1 MAVSSL
7 GPGPDG
13 MVAEPASLS
22 DKPDDFPGKSDLM
35 PRILSA
41 LVLAP
46 LAVMVAWLPSSS
58 YSTAGTWVFGI
69 FWLIAAVAV
78 WWEWTTLVS
87 GQTSGNRLLLFFLGS
102 SALMLAMVVA
112 EFSMT
117 RTRTPMLIIALGVLA
132 AGVFARAERRIWV
145 AAGVLYAGAL
155 LTAPILL
162 RRDAELGLVAI
173 LFLFALVWAT
183 DIAGYFTGR
192 AFGGPK
198 LAPSISPNKTWS
210 GAIGGAIGGMLGGGA
225 VAALAGVGNLPAIAL
240 VALGL
245 SAAAQAGDLFES
257 AIKRRFGAKDA
268 GRLIPGHGGVMDRLD
283 GFIAAVAVAVALGIT
298 RADMDTAAQGLLLW

>member
-1 MAVSSL
+1 
-7 GPGPDG
+7 

-22 DKPDDFPGKSDLM
+22 DKPDASPGKSDLM
-35 PRILSA
+35 PRVLSA

-46 LAVMVAWLPSSS
+46 LAIIVAWLPSSG
-58 YSTAGTWVFGI
+58 YATAGTWVFGI

-78 WWEWTTLVS
+78 WWEWTALVS
-87 GQTSGNRLLLFFLGS
+87 GPTSSNRLMFFLGS
-102 SALMLAMVVA
+102 SALILAMIVA
-112 EFSMT
+112 LT
-117 RTRTPMLIIALGVLA
+117 PRTRTPMLIIALGALA
-132 AGVFARAERRIWV
+132 AGVFAQAERRIWV
-145 AAGVLYAGAL
+145 AAGVLYAGTL

-173 LFLFALVWAT
+173 LFLFALVWAI

-198 LAPSISPNKTWS
+198 LAPGISPNKTWS
-210 GAIGGAIGGMLGGGA
+210 GAIGGALGGMLAGGA
-225 VAALAGVGNLPAIAL
+225 VAALAGLGNLSAIAL

-257 AIKRRFGAKDA
+257 AIKRWFGAKDA

-283 GFIAAVAVAVALGIT
+283 GFIAAAAVAVALGVT

>member
-1 MAVSSL
+1 MA
-7 GPGPDG
+7 
-13 MVAEPASLS
+13 AEPASLS
-22 DKPDDFPGKSDLM
+22 DKPENPPGKSDLVL
-35 PRILSA
+35 RILSA

-46 LAVMVAWLPSSS
+46 LAIIVAWLPS
-58 YSTAGTWVFGI
+58 YFTAGTWYATAATWVFGI

-78 WWEWTTLVS
+78 WWEWTALVS
-87 GQTSGNRLLLFFLGS
+87 GRTSGNRLLVFLGS

-117 RTRTPMLIIALGVLA
+117 RTRTPMLILALGALA

-210 GAIGGAIGGMLGGGA
+210 GAIGGVIGGMLAAGA
-225 VAALAGVGNLPAIAL
+225 IAALAGIGNLPAIAL
-240 VALGL
+240 VAFGL
-245 SAAAQAGDLFES
+245 SAAAQVGDLFES

-283 GFIAAVAVAVALGIT
+283 GFIAAAAVAMALGII

>member
-1 MAVSSL
+1 LAVSSL

-13 MVAEPASLS
+13 MAAEPASLS
-22 DKPDDFPGKSDLM
+22 DKPENPPGKSDLVL
-35 PRILSA
+35 RILSA

-46 LAVMVAWLPSSS
+46 LAIIVAWLPSSS
-58 YSTAGTWVFGI
+58 YSTTGTWVFGI

-87 GQTSGNRLLLFFLGS
+87 GRTSGNRLLFFLGS

-117 RTRTPMLIIALGVLA
+117 RTRTPMLIIALGALA

-210 GAIGGAIGGMLGGGA
+210 GAIGGVIGGMLAAGA
-225 VAALAGVGNLPAIAL
+225 IAALAGIGNLPAIAL
-240 VALGL
+240 VAFGL
-245 SAAAQAGDLFES
+245 SAAAQVGDLFES

-283 GFIAAVAVAVALGIT
+283 GFIAAAAVAMALGII

>member
-1 MAVSSL
+1 M
-7 GPGPDG
+7 
-13 MVAEPASLS
+13 
-22 DKPDDFPGKSDLM
+22 
-35 PRILSA
+35 
-41 LVLAP
+41 
-46 LAVMVAWLPSSS
+46 
-58 YSTAGTWVFGI
+58 AGTWVFGI

-78 WWEWTTLVS
+78 WWEWTALVS
-87 GQTSGNRLLLFFLGS
+87 GRTVGNRLLFFLGT

-112 EFSMT
+112 EFSTT
-117 RTRTPMLIIALGVLA
+117 RTRAPMLIIALGALA
-132 AGVFARAERRIWV
+132 AGVFAEAERRIWL
-145 AAGVLYAGAL
+145 AAGVLYAGTL

-162 RRDAELGLVAI
+162 RRDVELGLVAI

-183 DIAGYFTGR
+183 DIVGYFTGR
-192 AFGGPK
+192 ALGGPK

-210 GAIGGAIGGMLGGGA
+210 GAIGGAIGGMLAGGA
-225 VAALAGVGNLPAIAL
+225 IAVLAGLGNLFAIAL
-240 VALGL
+240 VAFGL

-283 GFIAAVAVAVALGIT
+283 GFIAAAAVAVALGII

>member
-1 MAVSSL
+1 
-7 GPGPDG
+7 
-13 MVAEPASLS
+13 MVAEPAALS
-22 DKPDDFPGKSDLM
+22 DNPKNPPGKSDLL

-46 LAVMVAWLPSSS
+46 LAIVVAWLPSSS
-58 YSTAGTWVFGI
+58 YSAVGTWVFGI
-69 FWLIAAVAV
+69 FWLIAAIAV

-87 GQTSGNRLLLFFLGS
+87 GRPSGNRLLFFLGS

-112 EFSMT
+112 EFSMA
-117 RTRTPMLIIALGVLA
+117 RTRTPMLIIALGALA

-173 LFLFALVWAT
+173 LFLFALVWVT
-183 DIAGYFTGR
+183 DIAGSFTGR
-192 AFGGPK
+192 ALGGPK

-210 GAIGGAIGGMLGGGA
+210 GAIGGAIGGMLAGGA
-225 VAALAGVGNLPAIAL
+225 IAVLAGLGNLSAIAL
-240 VALGL
+240 VAFGL

-283 GFIAAVAVAVALGIT
+283 GFIAAAAVAVGLGII

>member
-1 MAVSSL
+1 MI
-7 GPGPDG
+7 
-13 MVAEPASLS
+13 AEPAAIS
-22 DKPDDFPGKSDLM
+22 DKSKNPPGNSDLL

-46 LAVMVAWLPSSS
+46 LAIVVAWLPSSS
-58 YSTAGTWVFGI
+58 YSTVGAWVFGI
-69 FWLIAAVAV
+69 FWLIAAIAV

-87 GQTSGNRLLLFFLGS
+87 GRPSGNRLLFFLGS
-102 SALMLAMVVA
+102 IALMLAMVVA
-112 EFSMT
+112 EFSMA

-162 RRDAELGLVAI
+162 RRDADLGLVAI
-173 LFLFALVWAT
+173 MFLFALVWAT

-198 LAPSISPNKTWS
+198 LAPRISPNKTWS
-210 GAIGGAIGGMLGGGA
+210 GAIGGAIGGMLAGGA
-225 VAALAGVGNLPAIAL
+225 IAALAGLGNLPVIAL
-240 VALGL
+240 VAFGL

-283 GFIAAVAVAVALGIT
+283 GFIAAAAAAVALGIA
-298 RADMDTAAQGLLLW
+298 RAGMDTAAQGLLLW

>member
-13 MVAEPASLS
+13 MAAEPASLS
-22 DKPDDFPGKSDLM
+22 DKPENPPGKSDLVL
-35 PRILSA
+35 RILSA

-46 LAVMVAWLPSSS
+46 LAIIVAWLPSSS
-58 YSTAGTWVFGI
+58 YSTTGTWVFGI

-87 GQTSGNRLLLFFLGS
+87 GRTSGNRLLFFLGS

-117 RTRTPMLIIALGVLA
+117 RTRTPMLIIALGALA

-145 AAGVLYAGAL
+145 AAGVLYAGVL

-210 GAIGGAIGGMLGGGA
+210 GAIGGVIGGMLAAGA
-225 VAALAGVGNLPAIAL
+225 IAALAGIGNLPAIAL
-240 VALGL
+240 VAFGL
-245 SAAAQAGDLFES
+245 SAAAQVGDLFES

-283 GFIAAVAVAVALGIT
+283 GFIAAAAVAMALGII

>member
-1 MAVSSL
+1 
-7 GPGPDG
+7 

-22 DKPDDFPGKSDLM
+22 DKPRNPTGKSDLV

-46 LAVMVAWLPSSS
+46 LAIVVAWLPSSS
-58 YSTAGTWVFGI
+58 YPAAGTWAFGV
-69 FWLIAAVAV
+69 FWLIAAIAV
-78 WWEWTTLVS
+78 WWEWTALVS
-87 GQTSGNRLLLFFLGS
+87 GRASGNRLLFFLGS

-112 EFSMT
+112 EFSMA
-117 RTRTPMLIIALGVLA
+117 RTRTPMLIIALGALA

-162 RRDAELGLVAI
+162 RRDAEVGLVAI

-198 LAPSISPNKTWS
+198 LAPGISPNKTWS
-210 GAIGGAIGGMLGGGA
+210 GAIGGAIGGMLAGSA
-225 VAALAGVGNLPAIAL
+225 IVALAGVGNIPVIAL
-240 VALGL
+240 VAFGL
-245 SAAAQAGDLFES
+245 SAVAQAGDLFES

-283 GFIAAVAVAVALGIT
+283 GFIAAAAAALALGIA

>member
-1 MAVSSL
+1 MA
-7 GPGPDG
+7 
-13 MVAEPASLS
+13 AEPASLS
-22 DKPDDFPGKSDLM
+22 DKPENPPGKSDLVL
-35 PRILSA
+35 RILSA

-46 LAVMVAWLPSSS
+46 LAIIVAWLPSSS
-58 YSTAGTWVFGI
+58 YSTTGTWVFGI

-87 GQTSGNRLLLFFLGS
+87 GRTSGNRLLFFLGS

-117 RTRTPMLIIALGVLA
+117 RTRTPMLIIALGALA

-145 AAGVLYAGAL
+145 AAGVLYAGVL

-210 GAIGGAIGGMLGGGA
+210 GAIGGVIGGMLAAGA
-225 VAALAGVGNLPAIAL
+225 IAALAGIGNLPAIAL
-240 VALGL
+240 VAFGL
-245 SAAAQAGDLFES
+245 SAAAQVGDLFES

-283 GFIAAVAVAVALGIT
+283 GFIAAAAVAMALGII

>member
-13 MVAEPASLS
+13 MAAEPASLS
-22 DKPDDFPGKSDLM
+22 DKPENPPGKSDLVL
-35 PRILSA
+35 RILSA

-46 LAVMVAWLPSSS
+46 LAIIVAWLPSSS
-58 YSTAGTWVFGI
+58 YSTTGTWVFGI

-87 GQTSGNRLLLFFLGS
+87 GRTSGNRLLFFLGS

-117 RTRTPMLIIALGVLA
+117 RTRTPMLIIALGALA

-210 GAIGGAIGGMLGGGA
+210 GAIGGVIGGMLAAGA
-225 VAALAGVGNLPAIAL
+225 IAALAGIGNLPAIAL
-240 VALGL
+240 VAFGL
-245 SAAAQAGDLFES
+245 SAAAQVGDLFES

-283 GFIAAVAVAVALGIT
+283 GFIAAAAVAMALGII

>member
-1 MAVSSL
+1 
-7 GPGPDG
+7 

-22 DKPDDFPGKSDLM
+22 DKPENPPGKSDLV

-46 LAVMVAWLPSSS
+46 LAIIVAWLPSSS
-58 YSTAGTWVFGI
+58 YSTIGTWVFGI
-69 FWLIAAVAV
+69 FWLIAAVVV

-87 GQTSGNRLLLFFLGS
+87 GRASGNRLLFFLGS

-112 EFSMT
+112 EFSMA
-117 RTRTPMLIIALGVLA
+117 RTRTPMLIIALGALA

-145 AAGVLYAGAL
+145 AAGVLYAGVL

-210 GAIGGAIGGMLGGGA
+210 GAIGGVIGGMLAAGA
-225 VAALAGVGNLPAIAL
+225 IAALAGIGNLPAIAL
-240 VALGL
+240 VAFGL

-283 GFIAAVAVAVALGIT
+283 GFIAAAAVAMALGIT

>member
-1 MAVSSL
+1 
-7 GPGPDG
+7 
-13 MVAEPASLS
+13 MVAEPAALS
-22 DKPDDFPGKSDLM
+22 DNPKNPPGKSDLL

-46 LAVMVAWLPSSS
+46 LAIVVAWLPSSS
-58 YSTAGTWVFGI
+58 YSAVGTWVFGI
-69 FWLIAAVAV
+69 FWLIAAIAV

-87 GQTSGNRLLLFFLGS
+87 GRPSGNRLLFFLGS

-112 EFSMT
+112 EFSMA
-117 RTRTPMLIIALGVLA
+117 RTRTPMLIIALGALA

-162 RRDAELGLVAI
+162 RRDVELGLVAI
-173 LFLFALVWAT
+173 MFLFALVWAT
-183 DIAGYFTGR
+183 DIVGYFTGR
-192 AFGGPK
+192 ALGGPK
-198 LAPSISPNKTWS
+198 LAPRISPNKTWS
-210 GAIGGAIGGMLGGGA
+210 GAIGGAIGGMLAGGA
-225 VAALAGVGNLPAIAL
+225 IAALAGLGDLPIIAL
-240 VALGL
+240 VAFGL
-245 SAAAQAGDLFES
+245 SAAAQVGDLFES

-268 GRLIPGHGGVMDRLD
+268 GRLIPGHGGVMDRVD
-283 GFIAAVAVAVALGIT
+283 GFIAAAAVAMALGIA

>member
-1 MAVSSL
+1 
-7 GPGPDG
+7 

>member
-13 MVAEPASLS
+13 MAAEPASLS
-22 DKPDDFPGKSDLM
+22 DKPENPPGKSDLVL
-35 PRILSA
+35 RILSA

-46 LAVMVAWLPSSS
+46 LAIIVAWLPSSS
-58 YSTAGTWVFGI
+58 YSTTGTWVFGI
-69 FWLIAAVAV
+69 FWLIAAVVV

-87 GQTSGNRLLLFFLGS
+87 GRTSGNRLLFFLGS

-117 RTRTPMLIIALGVLA
+117 RTRTPMLIIALGALA

-210 GAIGGAIGGMLGGGA
+210 GAIGGVIGGMLAAGA
-225 VAALAGVGNLPAIAL
+225 IAALAGIGNLPAIAL
-240 VALGL
+240 VAFGL
-245 SAAAQAGDLFES
+245 SAAAQVGDLFES

-283 GFIAAVAVAVALGIT
+283 GFIAAAAVAMALGII

>member
-1 MAVSSL
+1 LAVSSL

-13 MVAEPASLS
+13 MAAEPASLS
-22 DKPDDFPGKSDLM
+22 DKPENPPGKSDLV

-46 LAVMVAWLPSSS
+46 LAITVAWLPSSS
-58 YSTAGTWVFGI
+58 YSMAGTWVFGI
-69 FWLIAAVAV
+69 FWLIAAVVV

-87 GQTSGNRLLLFFLGS
+87 GRASGNRLLFFLGS

-112 EFSMT
+112 EFSMA
-117 RTRTPMLIIALGVLA
+117 RTRTPMLIIALGALA

-145 AAGVLYAGAL
+145 AAGVLYAGVL

-183 DIAGYFTGR
+183 DIAGYFIGR

-210 GAIGGAIGGMLGGGA
+210 GAIGGAIGGMLAAGA
-225 VAALAGVGNLPAIAL
+225 IAALAGVGNLPAIAL
-240 VALGL
+240 VAFGL

-283 GFIAAVAVAVALGIT
+283 GFIAAAAVAMALGIT

>member
-1 MAVSSL
+1 LAVSSL
-7 GPGPDG
+7 GPGRDG
-13 MVAEPASLS
+13 MAAEPASLS
-22 DKPDDFPGKSDLM
+22 EKPENPPGKSDLVL
-35 PRILSA
+35 RILSA

-46 LAVMVAWLPSSS
+46 LAIIVAWLPSSS
-58 YSTAGTWVFGI
+58 YSTTGTWVFGI

-87 GQTSGNRLLLFFLGS
+87 GRTSGNRLLFFLGS

-117 RTRTPMLIIALGVLA
+117 RTRTPMLIIALGALA

-210 GAIGGAIGGMLGGGA
+210 GAIGGVIGGMLAAGA
-225 VAALAGVGNLPAIAL
+225 IAALAGIGNLPAIAL
-240 VALGL
+240 VAFGL
-245 SAAAQAGDLFES
+245 SAAAQVGDLFES

-283 GFIAAVAVAVALGIT
+283 GFIAAAAVAMALGII

>member
-1 MAVSSL
+1 LAVSSL

-13 MVAEPASLS
+13 MAAEPASLS
-22 DKPDDFPGKSDLM
+22 DKPENPPGKSDLVL
-35 PRILSA
+35 RILSA

-46 LAVMVAWLPSSS
+46 LAIIVAWLPSSS
-58 YSTAGTWVFGI
+58 YSTTGTWVFGI

-87 GQTSGNRLLLFFLGS
+87 GRTSGNRLLFFLGS

-117 RTRTPMLIIALGVLA
+117 RTRTPMLIIALGALA

-145 AAGVLYAGAL
+145 AAGVLYAGVL

-192 AFGGPK
+192 AFRGPK

-210 GAIGGAIGGMLGGGA
+210 GAIGGAIGGVLAAGA
-225 VAALAGVGNLPAIAL
+225 IAALAGIGNLPAIAL
-240 VALGL
+240 VAFGL
-245 SAAAQAGDLFES
+245 SAAAQVGDLFES

-283 GFIAAVAVAVALGIT
+283 GFIAAAAVAMALGII

>member
-1 MAVSSL
+1 
-7 GPGPDG
+7 
-13 MVAEPASLS
+13 MVAEPASFS
-22 DKPDDFPGKSDLM
+22 DKPDDSPGKSDLM

-46 LAVMVAWLPSSS
+46 LAIIVAWLPSSS

-87 GQTSGNRLLLFFLGS
+87 GRTSGNRLLFFLGS
-102 SALMLAMVVA
+102 STLMLAMVIA

-117 RTRTPMLIIALGVLA
+117 RTRTPILIIALGALA

-145 AAGVLYAGAL
+145 AAGVFYAGAL
-155 LTAPILL
+155 LTAPIML

-210 GAIGGAIGGMLGGGA
+210 GAIGGAIGGMLAGGA
-225 VAALAGVGNLPAIAL
+225 IVALASVGNLPAIAL
-240 VALGL
+240 VALAL
-245 SAAAQAGDLFES
+245 SSAAQAGDLFES

-283 GFIAAVAVAVALGIT
+283 GFIAAAAVAVALGIT